1 MSLRKVSGAGLGGR
15 GIFSRKAQISSL
27 YKTRTIWKFSPTLLG
42 RRHRQSPLPLEQ
54 GKSTSCPHIQ
64 QQSLTHLFSAEC
76 LGVFRSRVGER
87 APRLSKEQGKSLLSS
102 LSKGRER
109 QPPEWGPFL
118 SLQSLLPLNISSP
131 TLGMSA
137 ISQSSF
143 MPDFISLFVL
153 HCTFI
158 FFRKDLLIKNCCCCI
173 VLGLY

>member
-1 MSLRKVSGAGLGGR
+1 MSLRKVSGAGLGGVEQQDR
-15 GIFSRKAQISSL
+15 ETA
-27 YKTRTIWKFSPTLLG
+27 TRTIWKFSPTLLG

-131 TLGMSA
+131 TLGMFA

-143 MPDFISLFVL
+143 MPDFISLF
-153 HCTFI
+153 
-158 FFRKDLLIKNCCCCI
+158 LIYLRY
-173 VLGLY
+173 VY